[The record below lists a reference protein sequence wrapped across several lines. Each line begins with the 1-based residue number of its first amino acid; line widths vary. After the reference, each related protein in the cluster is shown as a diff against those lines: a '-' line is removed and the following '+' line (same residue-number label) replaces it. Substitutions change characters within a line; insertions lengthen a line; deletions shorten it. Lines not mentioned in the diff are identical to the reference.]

1 MNANLIKIVYIYPA
15 DVTTRLVT
23 EDANDVADHV
33 LLACEILRIK
43 ES

>member
-1 MNANLIKIVYIYPA
+1 MNAKSVKIISIDPA
-15 DVTTRLVT
+15 DITTRLVK
-23 EDANDVADHV
+23 EDANDVPDHV